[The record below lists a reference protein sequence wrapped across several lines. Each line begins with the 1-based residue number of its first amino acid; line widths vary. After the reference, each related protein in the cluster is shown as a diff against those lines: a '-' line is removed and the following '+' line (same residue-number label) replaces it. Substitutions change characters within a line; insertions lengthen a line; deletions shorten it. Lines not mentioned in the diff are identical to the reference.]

1 MNSWDGSLVSIRK
14 LLVANRGEIAVRI
27 IRSAREMG
35 MKTIQVYSDADADMP
50 AVSMADEAVN
60 IGPPQAARS
69 YLNREAILEAATAT
83 GADAVHPGYGFLAED
98 AEFADTVECAGLRFV
113 GPSAETIRQM
123 GDKVRART
131 VALQAG
137 VPIVPGSTAPIDSVE
152 AGLAIAGQIGYP
164 VMIKAA
170 SGGGGRG
177 IRVAADQEEFSHQ
190 APQARAEAKAAF
202 GDDALYIEKVIGSAS
217 HIEVQVL
224 GDGERAIHFF
234 ERECSLQRRR
244 QKVWEEAPSV
254 NLSQE
259 LRVDLCAAAVKLAET
274 VSYRGAGTVEFLY
287 DKQTGHYYFIEM
299 NTRIQVEHPVTE
311 MVTGFDLVREMLSI
325 AAGRPLRISQQDIA
339 MRGHSIEVRLNAEDP
354 AKNFLP
360 FPGVVESLNIPSGP
374 GVRFDGAI
382 YPGYTIPPFY
392 DSLLGKLIVWD
403 IDREAALARLAR
415 ALDEFKLEGVSTTSS
430 LFRKL
435 VDNEDIRDGRF
446 DTGWL
451 EKWLPEAYPE
461 AVTP

>member
-1 MNSWDGSLVSIRK
+1 MSLRGVTIRK

-35 MKTIQVYSDADADMP
+35 MKTVQVYSDADADMP
-50 AVSMADEAVN
+50 AVCMADETVN
-60 IGPPQAARS
+60 IGPAQAARS
-69 YLNREAILEAATAT
+69 YLNGMQSCRPPRQPALMRCIQGTDFWLKTQSLQTPLSVRICVSSVLPLRRSARWATRSK
-83 GADAVHPGYGFLAED
+83 PG
-98 AEFADTVECAGLRFV
+98 
-113 GPSAETIRQM
+113 QW
-123 GDKVRART
+123 
-131 VALQAG
+131 ALQAG
-137 VPIVPGSTAPIDSVE
+137 VPIVPGSTGPIAGVE
-152 AGLAIAGQIGYP
+152 AGLAIAGEIGYP

-170 SGGGGRG
+170 GGGGGRG
-177 IRVAADQEEFSHQ
+177 IRTATNPEEFSHQ

-202 GDDALYIEKVIGSAS
+202 GNDALYIEKVIDSAS
-217 HIEVQVL
+217 HIEVQIL
-224 GDGERAIHFF
+224 GDGKRAIHFF

-244 QKVWEEAPSV
+244 QKVWEEAPAV

-259 LRVDLCAAAVKLAET
+259 VRADLCAAAVKLAES
-274 VSYRGAGTVEFLY
+274 VNYRGAGTVEFLC
-287 DKQTGHYYFIEM
+287 DKQAGHYYFIEM

-311 MVTGFDLVREMLSI
+311 MITGFDLVREMLSI
-325 AAGRPLRISQQDIA
+325 AAGRPLMISQQDVVT
-339 MRGHSIEVRLNAEDP
+339 RGHSIEVRLNAEDP
-354 AKNFLP
+354 ARNFLP

-415 ALDEFKLEGVSTTSS
+415 ALDEFKLGGICTTRS
-430 LFRKL
+430 LLRAL
-435 VDNEDIRDGRF
+435 VDNEDIRSGRF

-451 EKWLPEAYPE
+451 EKWLQEAYPE
-461 AVTP
+461 AVAP

>member
-1 MNSWDGSLVSIRK
+1 MTIRK

-27 IRSAREMG
+27 IRSAREMRIR
-35 MKTIQVYSDADADMP
+35 TVQVYSDADADMP

-69 YLNREAILEAATAT
+69 YLNREAILEAAGAT

-98 AEFADTVECAGLRFV
+98 AGFADAVERAGLCFV

-123 GDKVRART
+123 GDKARART
-131 VALQAG
+131 LALQAG
-137 VPIVPGSTAPIDSVE
+137 VPTVPGSTGPIAGIED
-152 AGLAIAGQIGYP
+152 GLAIAGKIGFP
-164 VMIKAA
+164 VMIKAVG
-170 SGGGGRG
+170 GGGGRG
-177 IRVAADQEEFSHQ
+177 IRTVVNPEEFSHQ
-190 APQARAEAKAAF
+190 APQARAEARAAF
-202 GDDALYIEKVIGSAS
+202 GDDALYIEKVIDNAS

-244 QKVWEEAPSV
+244 QKLWEEAPSV
-254 NLSQE
+254 NLPEE
-259 LRVDLCAAAVKLAET
+259 LRADLCTAAVKLAES
-274 VSYRGAGTVEFLY
+274 VGYRGAGTVEFLC
-287 DKQTGHYYFIEM
+287 DKEAGEYYFIEM

-311 MVTGFDLVREMLSI
+311 MVTGFDLVREMLSV
-325 AAGRPLRISQQDIA
+325 AAGTPLGISQQDIA
-339 MRGHSIEVRLNAEDP
+339 PRGHSIEVRLNAEDP
-354 AKNFLP
+354 ARNFFP

-415 ALDEFKLEGVSTTSS
+415 ALDEFKLEGVSTTRS
-430 LFRKL
+430 LFQAL
-435 VDNEDIRDGRF
+435 VDNEDIRYGRF

-451 EKWLPEAYPE
+451 EKWLQEAYPE
-461 AVTP
+461 AGAL

>member
-1 MNSWDGSLVSIRK
+1 MTIRK

-35 MKTIQVYSDADADMP
+35 MKTVQVYSDADADMP
-50 AVSMADEAVN
+50 AVCMADETVN
-60 IGPPQAARS
+60 IGPAQAARS
-69 YLNREAILEAATAT
+69 YLNGDAILEAARAT

-98 AEFADTVECAGLRFV
+98 AEFADAVECANLRFV

-137 VPIVPGSTAPIDSVE
+137 VPIVPGSTGPIAGVE
-152 AGLAIAGQIGYP
+152 TGLAIAGEIGYP

-170 SGGGGRG
+170 GGGGGRG
-177 IRVAADQEEFSHQ
+177 IRVAANPEEFSRQ

-202 GDDALYIEKVIGSAS
+202 GDDALYIEKVIDSAS
-217 HIEVQVL
+217 HIEVQIL
-224 GDGERAIHFF
+224 GDGERALHFF

-259 LRVDLCAAAVKLAET
+259 VRADLCAAAVKLAES
-274 VSYRGAGTVEFLY
+274 VNYRGAGTVEFLC
-287 DKQTGHYYFIEM
+287 DKQAGHYYFIEM

-311 MVTGFDLVREMLSI
+311 MITGFDLVREMLSI
-325 AAGRPLRISQQDIA
+325 AAGRPLMISQQDVVT
-339 MRGHSIEVRLNAEDP
+339 RGHSIEVRLNAEDP
-354 AKNFLP
+354 ARNFLP

-415 ALDEFKLEGVSTTSS
+415 ALDEFKLVGVSTTSS

-435 VDNEDIRDGRF
+435 VDNEDIRGGQF

-451 EKWLPEAYPE
+451 EKWLQEAYPE
-461 AVTP
+461 AVAL

>member
-1 MNSWDGSLVSIRK
+1 MRDEPPLTIRK

-35 MKTIQVYSDADADMP
+35 MRTIQIYSDADADMP

-69 YLNREAILEAATAT
+69 YLNREVIIEAAKAT

-98 AEFADTVECAGLRFV
+98 AEFADAVERAGLRFV
-113 GPSAETIRQM
+113 GPAAETIRQM
-123 GDKVRART
+123 GDKARART
-131 VALQAG
+131 LALQAG
-137 VPIVPGSTAPIDSVE
+137 VPTVPGSAGPIDSVE
-152 AGLAIAGQIGYP
+152 AGLAIAGEIGFP
-164 VMIKAA
+164 VMIKAVG
-170 SGGGGRG
+170 GGGGRG
-177 IRVAADQEEFSHQ
+177 IRTVANPEEFSHQ

-202 GDDALYIEKVIGSAS
+202 GDDALYIEKVIDNAS
-217 HIEVQVL
+217 HIEVQIL
-224 GDGERAIHFF
+224 GDGEHAIHFF

-254 NLSQE
+254 NLSEE
-259 LRVDLCAAAVKLAET
+259 LRTDLCAAAVKLAQA
-274 VSYRGAGTVEFLY
+274 VGYRGAGTVEFLC
-287 DKQTGHYYFIEM
+287 DKQAGRYYFIEV

-325 AAGRPLRISQQDIA
+325 AADRPREISQQNIA
-339 MRGHSIEVRLNAEDP
+339 TRGHSIEVRLNAEDP
-354 AKNFLP
+354 ARNFLP
-360 FPGVVESLNIPSGP
+360 FPGLVESLTIPSGP

-403 IDREAALARLAR
+403 SDREAALARLAR
-415 ALDEFKLEGVSTTSS
+415 ALDEFRLVGVSTTSS
-430 LFRKL
+430 LFRRL
-435 VDNEDIRDGRF
+435 VDEEDIREGRF

-451 EKWLPEAYPE
+451 ETWLQEAYPE
-461 AVTP
+461 AQSP

>member
-1 MNSWDGSLVSIRK
+1 MTISK

-27 IRSAREMG
+27 IRSAREAG
-35 MKTIQVYSDADADMP
+35 MKTVQVYSDADADMP
-50 AVSMADEAVN
+50 AVGMADEAVN

-69 YLNREAILEAATAT
+69 YLNREAILKATKAS

-98 AEFADTVECAGLRFV
+98 AEFADAVKSAGLCFV

-123 GDKVRART
+123 GDKARART
-131 VALQAG
+131 LALQAG
-137 VPIVPGSTAPIDSVE
+137 VPTVPGSTGTIDSVE
-152 AGLAIAGQIGYP
+152 TGLAIAGEIGYP

-170 SGGGGRG
+170 GGGGGRG
-177 IRVAADQEEFSHQ
+177 IRVATDPEEFSRM
-190 APQARAEAKAAF
+190 APQARAEARAAF
-202 GDDALYIEKVIGSAS
+202 GGDALYVEKVIGGAS

-224 GDGERAIHFF
+224 GDGERAIHLF

-244 QKVWEEAPSV
+244 QKLWEEAPSV
-254 NLSQE
+254 NLTRE
-259 LRVDLCAAAVKLAET
+259 IRTDLCAAAVKLAES
-274 VSYRGAGTVEFLY
+274 VNYCGAGTVEFLY
-287 DKQTGHYYFIEM
+287 DKQTCHYYFIEM

-325 AAGRPLRISQQDIA
+325 AAGRPLKISQQDVTI
-339 MRGHSIEVRLNAEDP
+339 RGHSIEVRLNAEDP
-354 AKNFLP
+354 TRNFLP

-392 DSLLGKLIVWD
+392 DSLLGKLVVWD

-415 ALDEFKLEGVSTTSS
+415 ALDEFKLAGVSTTGS

-435 VDNEDIRDGRF
+435 VDNEDIRGGRF

-451 EKWLPEAYPE
+451 ERWLREAYPE
-461 AVTP
+461 GAAP

>member
-1 MNSWDGSLVSIRK
+1 MSLWDESPVTIRK

-35 MKTIQVYSDADADMP
+35 IKTIQVYSDADADML

-60 IGPPQAARS
+60 IGPAQAAKS
-69 YLNREAILEAATAT
+69 YLNREAILEAARAT

-98 AEFADTVECAGLRFV
+98 AEFADAVECAGLRFV
-113 GPSAETIRQM
+113 GPSGETIRQL
-123 GDKVRART
+123 GDKSRART
-131 VALQAG
+131 LALQAG
-137 VPIVPGSTAPIDSVE
+137 VPTVPRSVGMIDGVE
-152 AGLAIAGQIGYP
+152 AGLAIAEEVGFP

-170 SGGGGRG
+170 AGGGGRG
-177 IRVAADQEEFSHQ
+177 IRVAANPEEFSLK
-190 APQARAEAKAAF
+190 APQARAEARAAF
-202 GDDALYIEKVIGSAS
+202 GDDALYIEKAIGSAS
-217 HIEVQVL
+217 HIEVQIV
-224 GDGERAIHFF
+224 GDGERALHFF

-259 LRVDLCAAAVKLAET
+259 LRADLCAAAVKLAES
-274 VSYRGAGTVEFLY
+274 VGYRGAGTVEFLY
-287 DKQTGHYYFIEM
+287 DKQAGQYYFIEM

-325 AAGRPLRISQQDIA
+325 AGGQPLRISQQDVA
-339 MRGHSIEVRLNAEDP
+339 TRGHSIEVRLNAEDP
-354 AKNFLP
+354 ARNFLP
-360 FPGVVESLNIPSGP
+360 FPGAVESLNIPSGP

-382 YPGYTIPPFY
+382 YPGCTIPPFY

-415 ALDEFKLEGVSTTSS
+415 ALDEFKLVGVSTTSS
-430 LFRKL
+430 LLRAL

-451 EKWLPEAYPE
+451 EKWLQEAYPE
-461 AVTP
+461 ATAL

>member
-1 MNSWDGSLVSIRK
+1 MTIRK

-35 MKTIQVYSDADADMP
+35 IKTAQVYSDADTDMP

-69 YLNREAILEAATAT
+69 YLNREAILEAADST

-98 AEFADTVECAGLRFV
+98 AEFAGAIECAGLRFV

-123 GDKVRART
+123 GDKARART
-131 VALQAG
+131 LALHAG
-137 VPIVPGSTAPIDSVE
+137 VPTVPGSTGTIDSVE
-152 AGLAIAGQIGYP
+152 AGLAIAGEIGFP

-170 SGGGGRG
+170 GGGGGRG
-177 IRVAADQEEFSHQ
+177 IRVAANPEEFSRQ
-190 APQARAEAKAAF
+190 APQARAEARAAF
-202 GDDALYIEKVIGSAS
+202 GDDSLYIEKVIGNAH

-224 GDGERAIHFF
+224 GDGERAIHLF

-244 QKVWEEAPSV
+244 QKLWEEAPSV
-254 NLSQE
+254 NLSQGD
-259 LRVDLCAAAVKLAET
+259 RVDLCASAVKLAES
-274 VSYRGAGTVEFLY
+274 VGYRGAGTVEFLY
-287 DKQTGHYYFIEM
+287 DKQAGDYYFIEM

-325 AAGRPLRISQQDIA
+325 AAGRPLQISQRDVVSK
-339 MRGHSIEVRLNAEDP
+339 GHSIEVRLNAEDP
-354 AKNFLP
+354 ARNFLP
-360 FPGVVESLNIPSGP
+360 FPGVVESLNVPSGP

-403 IDREAALARLAR
+403 SDRKAALARLAR
-415 ALDEFKLEGVSTTSS
+415 ALDEFELKGVSTTCS
-430 LFRKL
+430 LFQAL
-435 VDNEDIRDGRF
+435 VNNEDIRSGQF
-446 DTGWL
+446 DTHWL
-451 EKWLPEAYPE
+451 EKWLQQAYPE
-461 AVTP
+461 AAAL